1 MAISTDRATIEERAA
16 AWDYLM
22 NSTETGS
29 AAITKAWCWLR
40 DQVEAREAATAVQL
54 RSSRLTTASSAMR
67 RKTTR
72 GYEQADCRSGASADW
87 AEQLLGARVL
97 CVASHEVGVSGL
109 G

>member
-54 RSSRLTTASSAMR
+54 RVVEVDDRELGHAPEDDA
-67 RKTTR
+67 
-72 GYEQADCRSGASADW
+72 RS
-87 AEQLLGARVL
+87 
-97 CVASHEVGVSGL
+97 
-109 G
+109 